1 MFYFVIFIFIVIL
14 GKILNWNYVIVRL
27 ILVWY
32 IVYV

>member
-1 MFYFVIFIFIVIL
+1 MFYFVIFILIVIL
-14 GKILNWNYVIVRL
+14 GKILNWNYVIVSL

>member
-14 GKILNWNYVIVRL
+14 GKILNWNYVIVSL

-32 IVYV
+32 IIYV